1 MNARE
6 SLRRLSD
13 EIVRAQKPIRIL
25 SAINWNRQVH
35 ERFLRSGAQELPQP
49 TYRPLTFD
57 SKDKIREF
65 QEIRSR
71 LRGRNPLERLLRKR
85 CDEFVDVVR
94 MLESRGTKR
103 FFTYSVRIYGE
114 PRSAF
119 IDSGVDNLQVAQLW
133 ANRAVGPEVK
143 EERRRLEAEQAA
155 AIIAKLVRPVLGDAC
170 RVRVSATL
178 TADAAAGATSI
189 AVRKDA
195 KFSRRQARAL
205 AHHEGM
211 WHVLTSVNGYAQPVL
226 TVLGVG
232 LSGFATAQEGG
243 GVVSEYLSG
252 NLSANRLRE
261 LGERALIVDMAASGA
276 DFIEVY
282 RYLLERFPEP
292 KAAQLAERVFRGG
305 VVSGGAP
312 FTKDAIYQRGYCR
325 VFNFIR
331 HAVETRDLASLRA
344 FLCGKMSLEDAPLMA
359 ALMEEGIVAPP
370 KYVPPWAKQL
380 DALSAQVMHSLT
392 MTRFDLGKVSRYY
405 DQISATQTR
414 GVEGWEAEYDG
425 RRVEEL
431 ERVAAA
437 DRPPRKRPSPRSA

>member
-1 MNARE
+1 M
-6 SLRRLSD
+6 RRLSD

-25 SAINWNRQVH
+25 SAINWNRQVR
-35 ERFLRSGAQELPQP
+35 ERFIRYGAQELPRP
-49 TYRPLTFD
+49 TYRPLKFD
-57 SKDKIREF
+57 SQAKIREF
-65 QEIRSR
+65 QDIRSR
-71 LRGRNPLERLLRKR
+71 LRGRNPVESLLRRR
-85 CDEFVDVVR
+85 CDEFVNVVR
-94 MLESRGTKR
+94 MLESRGTRR
-103 FFTYSVRIYGE
+103 FFAYSARIYGE

-119 IDSGVDNLQVAQLW
+119 IDSGVDNLQVAYLW
-133 ANRAVGPEVK
+133 ANRSVGPEVEAEK
-143 EERRRLEAEQAA
+143 RPLNAEQAA
-155 AIIAKLVRPVLGDAC
+155 AVIDKLVRPVLGGAC
-170 RVRVSATL
+170 RVRVSTTL

-205 AHHEGM
+205 AHHEGL

-261 LGERALIVDMAASGA
+261 LGERALIVDMAANGA

-282 RYLLERFPEP
+282 RYLLERFPAP
-292 KAAQLAERVFRGG
+292 KAVQLAERVFRGG
-305 VVSGGAP
+305 VITGGAP

-325 VFNFIR
+325 VFNFVR
-331 HAVETRDLASLRA
+331 HAVHTGDFASLRA

-370 KYVPPWAKQL
+370 KHVPPWAKEL

-405 DQISATQTR
+405 DRVAETHTR
-414 GVEGWEAEYDG
+414 GVAVWEAEYKG
-425 RRVEEL
+425 RHVEEL

-437 DRPPRKRPSPRSA
+437 DRPRHKRRAPRSE